1 MKYVRAAKPKSQLY
15 VESLPLFTR
24 GLISIPD
31 HARLTRELRLLERR
45 THRSGKDSVDHGRN
59 GSDDY
64 ANVVCGV
71 AVNVGARGYI
81 SDLSWVDGETS
92 GQSEAERNA
101 RLRKQRFVSFVMSG
115 RRFPGM

>member
-24 GLISIPD
+24 GLIAMPD

-45 THRSGKDSVDHGRN
+45 THRSGKDSVDHGPR

-64 ANVVCGV
+64 ANALCGV
-71 AVNVGARGYI
+71 AVNVSTPGYDSSLAWVGGPASNEDWQRMRLNAYI
-81 SDLSWVDGETS
+81 LSGGTF
-92 GQSEAERNA
+92 R
-101 RLRKQRFVSFVMSG
+101 M
-115 RRFPGM
+115 